1 MFFHINPKFKFDTD
15 ALGISVSL
23 ACAIHCAVLPL
34 LFSSVP
40 LFGVNIV
47 NNVYFEI
54 FMIVLAFV
62 IGTFSLYHGYKKHH
76 HHSIA
81 LILFS
86 VGIILLL
93 AKQFLPQYENWFL
106 FPAAVLIITAHFVN
120 YRLCR
125 VANHCHASDCNH

>member
-1 MFFHINPKFKFDTD
+1 MLFHINPKFRFNTD

-47 NNVYFEI
+47 NNIYFET
-54 FMIVLAFV
+54 FMIILAFA
-62 IGTFSLYHGYKKHH
+62 IGIYSLYHGYKKHH
-76 HHSIA
+76 HHNIA

-86 VGIILLL
+86 IGIISLLT
-93 AKQFLPQYENWFL
+93 KQFLPQYENWFL
-106 FPAAVLIITAHFVN
+106 FPAVVLIITAHFVN

-125 VANHCHASDCNH
+125 VANHCHADDCNH